1 MRTSGLLLLSGACLL
16 GTVAGGGNSAL
27 AQSRLYPQHFDLQE
41 VTLLDGPFKTAMDKN
56 VETLLSY
63 DADRLLTPFV
73 RQSGLA
79 AISDPDSPYYRWEE
93 RHPNFVNW
101 CWNPSFAL
109 DGHVGGH
116 YLTALA
122 LAYAASHDES
132 DRRLLSERLH
142 YMVRIL
148 QDCQDACEDRTDGMK
163 GFLGGLP
170 DNEIWTE
177 LYRGDATRY
186 KQRGGWVPFYC
197 QHKVLAGLR
206 DAWVYAGDRNAREM
220 FRRMCDWSIAVV
232 EKFDVEAMERD
243 ILSREHG
250 GMNETLADAYAIF
263 GDKKYLDA
271 ARKYSHQFMIDGI
284 QKKGG
289 GTFLDNRH
297 ANTQVPKYIGF
308 DRIDQLS
315 PDGRY
320 FHAALDFWKDVAG
333 NRTVCIGGNSIAE
346 HFLPSD
352 KAGRYIQHTEGPES
366 CNTNNM
372 MKLTEGLFSRSH
384 EAGYADFYE
393 KAMLNHILS
402 TQDPQTG
409 GYVYFTSLRPE
420 SYRIYSTVN
429 CAMWCCVGTGM
440 ENHSKY
446 GHFIYTHSLDKDT
459 LFVNL
464 FVASRLRSKDFALL
478 QETAFPYGTSSRMT
492 VERSG
497 RFTLALRHPSW
508 ATKGYE
514 ISINGERQELPT
526 FVTAGKASYV
536 PISRRWKK
544 GDVIEIVYP
553 MELTY
558 ETCPYYEDYVAFRYG
573 PVLLAAATTSDDNN
587 SPLYES
593 LKNEYAGDGRM
604 DHSPSCRASFHNLAD
619 APMLIGAR
627 DKILQ
632 RIRPQDPATL
642 RFTVDVSAP
651 GSKWKTLTLQPFFS
665 IHHARYVVYWNQQ
678 TPDAWAR
685 NPLAMQEK
693 VRARL
698 DALTLDKVAPS
709 EQQSEAGHVM
719 MTGGGTWCGIYNGES
734 YRTNNRDGWF
744 EYTLVAGDAEST
756 PHSLLCR
763 FSANDAG
770 RKASLTVNGVKVP
783 AIVVSRDPSKVTPD
797 GFIEQSY
804 ELPEELTRAS
814 DGSAV
819 RSYKCRFAP
828 EEGSNFPGLYYLRL
842 MNKE

>member
-1 MRTSGLLLLSGACLL
+1 MRTSILMLLSGACLL
-16 GTVAGGGNSAL
+16 GSVTGSGNSAL

-79 AISDPDSPYYRWEE
+79 ATTDTHSPYYRWEE

-109 DGHVGGH
+109 DGHIGGH
-116 YLTALA
+116 YISALA

-142 YMVRIL
+142 YMLGIL
-148 QDCQDACEDRTDGMK
+148 QDCQDACEESTDGMK

-170 DNEIWTE
+170 DNEIWTA
-177 LYRGDATRY
+177 LYRGDASRY

-206 DAWVYAGDRNAREM
+206 DAYVYAGDKHAREM

-232 EKFDVEAMERD
+232 EKFDVEGMERD

-263 GDKKYLDA
+263 GDKKYLEA

-284 QKKGG
+284 LKNEGG
-289 GTFLDNRH
+289 KFLDNRH

-308 DRIDQLS
+308 DRVDQLS
-315 PDGRY
+315 PDERY
-320 FHAALDFWKDVAG
+320 YHAALDFWKDVAG
-333 NRTVCIGGNSIAE
+333 HRTVCIGGNSIAE
-346 HFLPSD
+346 HFLASD
-352 KAGRYIQHTEGPES
+352 RASRYIQHTEGPES

-384 EAGYADFYE
+384 AADFADFYE

-446 GHFIYTHSLDKDT
+446 GHFVYTHSTDKDT

-464 FVASRLRSKDFALL
+464 FVASRLRSKDFALV

-492 VERSG
+492 VERTG
-497 RFTLALRHPSW
+497 RFTLALRHPAW
-508 ATKGYE
+508 TTGGYE
-514 ISINGERQELPT
+514 ILVNGEKQVLPASA
-526 FVTAGKASYV
+526 VAGKASYV

-544 GDVIEIVYP
+544 GDVIEVSYP
-553 MELTY
+553 MELAY
-558 ETCPYYEDYVAFRYG
+558 ETCPYYEDYIAFRYG
-573 PVLLAAATTSDDNN
+573 PILLAAATTSDDCH
-587 SPLYES
+587 SSAYEQ

-604 DHSPSCRASFHNLAD
+604 DHSPSCRASFNNLAD
-619 APMLIGAR
+619 APMLIGDR
-627 DKILQ
+627 SSVLQ
-632 RIRPQDPATL
+632 RIRPQDPAAL
-642 RFTVDVSAP
+642 RFSIDVSAP
-651 GSKWKTLTLQPFFS
+651 GSKWKSLTLQPFFS

-744 EYTLVAGDAEST
+744 EYTLVAEDPEST

-763 FSANDAG
+763 FSANDGG
-770 RKASLTVNGVKVP
+770 RKASLTINGVKVP
-783 AIVVSRDPSKVTPD
+783 AIVVSRDPSKATPD

-804 ELPEELTRAS
+804 ELPEALTRTS
-814 DGSAV
+814 DGTPV

-828 EEGSNFPGLYYLRL
+828 EEGSGFPGLYYLRL